1 MPACLFRN
9 RNAIEMLDPKKK
21 SHTCDVIIYSLAHT
35 SIVCQSYHSSESY
48 VIDRMNWPWLESYS
62 ELERQ
67 ANIARN
73 RALMEGLE
81 INQISKA
88 IGIAKA
94 KRTAKPRQ
102 LVKRK
107 QKEKA
112 PRRRSVRL
120 RNVALVSIETPA
132 RKKKREVSYFYCFPN
147 FWNCDLQKANVM
159 LHKLVE
165 QHSEDIPTLNMTLKT
180 IASRPHTSYDTQYD
194 NGKRYKCEV
203 KNLRNRLRSM
213 KVVSRAKV
221 NRNRI
226 YSCAYHPD
234 ISKDLIF
241 FGGMF

>member
-1 MPACLFRN
+1 M
-9 RNAIEMLDPKKK
+9 K
-21 SHTCDVIIYSLAHT
+21 
-35 SIVCQSYHSSESY
+35 
-48 VIDRMNWPWLESYS
+48 WPWLESYS

-81 INQISKA
+81 VNQISSA

-102 LVKRK
+102 LVKRE

-120 RNVALVSIETPA
+120 RNVSIVTPA

-165 QHSEDIPTLNMTLKT
+165 QYSEDIPTLNMTLEA
-180 IASRPHTSYDTQYD
+180 IVSRPHTSCVNDYDTQYN
-194 NGKRYKCEV
+194 NGKRYEREV

-213 KVVSRAKV
+213 KIVSRAKV

-241 FGGMF
+241 FGGML

>member
-1 MPACLFRN
+1 
-9 RNAIEMLDPKKK
+9 
-21 SHTCDVIIYSLAHT
+21 
-35 SIVCQSYHSSESY
+35 
-48 VIDRMNWPWLESYS
+48 
-62 ELERQ
+62 
-67 ANIARN
+67 
-73 RALMEGLE
+73 
-81 INQISKA
+81 
-88 IGIAKA
+88 
-94 KRTAKPRQ
+94 
-102 LVKRK
+102 
-107 QKEKA
+107 
-112 PRRRSVRL
+112 
-120 RNVALVSIETPA
+120 
-132 RKKKREVSYFYCFPN
+132 
-147 FWNCDLQKANVM
+147 M

-165 QHSEDIPTLNMTLKT
+165 HHSEDIPTLNMTLKT